1 MNNLLELGENKEAVS
16 ISASCN
22 YIGSR
27 KELYIK
33 ALVLFALKNTVNFIK
48 TEESLFYNHKF
59 YSFSGI
65 FDFYINNNA
74 FDLIVLKPESN
85 ELLFEI
91 DNEDIHSNLHGY
103 IVARLNPD
111 IKQTEILG
119 YFLNKD
125 FDKIIKDN
133 TIDTTALKDVE
144 LLKDLDTLEAQMS
157 LEDVSDRFFEL
168 LSEFLDENIDEQ
180 NSSELACLL
189 YNSAELRHA
198 FFEVTQFDKLCA
210 DIATN
215 QDCFPED
222 FFNEIT
228 ETQEETDFSLDDLA
242 LSDEDT
248 QLSQTD
254 LADIAEEIN
263 QENTQMEEFE
273 LQDDFDINEL
283 ETPEIIEENGEFDT
297 LDNLNSLPEENENE
311 LKLDFEEVA
320 PDTITEKTKN
330 TDELDS
336 FELDLE
342 ELDEKDSEQEG
353 SPVNLSLAEKLAQ
366 LKTTEHATEPPE
378 DISLQPQNEQE
389 SVSPDNTDEPE
400 LELSLV
406 ALDEL
411 VSEETK
417 ETDGTEEIEERET
430 SSTLPN
436 DMPEHALT
444 SEEPTVAEI
453 KQKDTQTLDIAALE
467 DLESL
472 EKTPTNEQSNNDEIM
487 NLLENSSDE
496 NVIVDETE
504 LLSILGIESAP
515 STEHA
520 TADEL
525 PESDSTNE
533 IEPQVE
539 PQVESQIES
548 QVEPHVELQNDDLSQ
563 QQALS
568 SYEMDEISE
577 IEPSEENEDLNY
589 LYTEENIPANDTFPG
604 DSIVNSTS
612 NQLSSAR
619 PNKKKVIVVAAVLA
633 MLFALGG
640 GATLMLNKTSS
651 TNNDIASD
659 LPLDTDAPPEDN
671 LTIPP
676 PQNDT
681 DIDATTSVPADT
693 SADAN
698 ETRIVSSLTSQATAA
713 PVILKDVKWQVPT
726 SISND
731 AVFGKYLQIAG
742 KIIKTNLASDLLNSN
757 DFAYNDKIKVSM
769 TVKNN
774 APVKNIKVIESSG
787 SKEVDEIVLQSIK
800 ETLKYINTPVMSV
813 DTSNKDV
820 VLVISI

>member
-1 MNNLLELGENKEAVS
+1 M
-16 ISASCN
+16 
-22 YIGSR
+22 
-27 KELYIK
+27 
-33 ALVLFALKNTVNFIK
+33 
-48 TEESLFYNHKF
+48 
-59 YSFSGI
+59 
-65 FDFYINNNA
+65 
-74 FDLIVLKPESN
+74 IVLKPESN

-103 IVARLNPD
+103 VVARLNSD

-119 YFLNKD
+119 YFLSKD

-133 TIDTTALKDVE
+133 TVDTSALKDVE

-198 FFEVTQFDKLCA
+198 FFEVAQFDKLCA

-254 LADIAEEIN
+254 LTDIAEETN

-297 LDNLNSLPEENENE
+297 LDNLNSLPEENDNE

-320 PDTITEKTKN
+320 LDTITENTEN

-342 ELDEKDSEQEG
+342 ELDEKVPEPKDAPE
-353 SPVNLSLAEKLAQ
+353 NLSLAQKLAQ
-366 LKTTEHATEPPE
+366 LKNTEPAPETLE
-378 DISLQPQNEQE
+378 DISTQPQNEQE
-389 SVSPDNTDEPE
+389 SVSPAVTDEPE

-406 ALDEL
+406 SLDDL
-411 VSEETK
+411 VNEQNEENT
-417 ETDGTEEIEERET
+417 
-430 SSTLPN
+430 PQN

-444 SEEPTVAEI
+444 NEEPIATET
-453 KQKDTQTLDIAALE
+453 KQEDTQTLDIADLD

-472 EKTPTNEQSNNDEIM
+472 EETPTNEQNNNDEIM
-487 NLLENSSDE
+487 NLLENSNDE

-504 LLSILGIESAP
+504 LLSILGVEAATSSEQ
-515 STEHA
+515 STVA
-520 TADEL
+520 EL
-525 PESDSTNE
+525 PESDFTNKIE
-533 IEPQVE
+533 PQIEPQVE
-539 PQVESQIES
+539 LPNEVLPQQE
-548 QVEPHVELQNDDLSQ
+548 
-563 QQALS
+563 ALS
-568 SYEMDEISE
+568 SYEMDEIDE
-577 IEPSEENEDLNY
+577 IEPSVENEDLNY
-589 LYTEENIPANDTFPG
+589 LYTEENIPADATFPG
-604 DSIVNSTS
+604 DSIVKSTS
-612 NQLSSAR
+612 NQSPAR
-619 PNKKKVIVVAAVLA
+619 TNKKKVVVVAAVLA

-640 GATLMLNKTSS
+640 GATLLLNKTSS

-659 LPLDTDAPPEDN
+659 LPLDTTANPEDN

-681 DIDATTSVPADT
+681 DIDATTSIPADA
-693 SADAN
+693 SADEN
-698 ETRIVSSLTSQATAA
+698 ETRIVSSLTSQANAA